1 MSKNYETFL
10 PSKLVKIRF
19 KYFKRVT
26 KYIFFSLL
34 SFKYYIN
41 FHIESY
47 CDDLDE
53 KGPHIFGQKF
63 EIPAIVQPQP

>member
-1 MSKNYETFL
+1 M
-10 PSKLVKIRF
+10 
-19 KYFKRVT
+19 
-26 KYIFFSLL
+26 
-34 SFKYYIN
+34 N
-41 FHIESY
+41 FHIETY